1 MLLCAKAMER
11 AASEPPKFDAGL
23 GNPFYSERNQ
33 REIVLRASRP
43 LGLPEQSPESDVAPL
58 HGGQGAGVGT
68 GKGRGGQTS
77 GKHESVYETPP
88 SKMDVQRGEGV
99 VQKRTQGRMPDEC
112 DATMGATAKG
122 ASGVADPQGVDLQRA
137 LEVELVSHL
146 RTQNTQL
153 MEELD
158 RVKALLTQ
166 AGTGSNS
173 SWSEVGGASA
183 CAGIPPGMD
192 DGGQRRGGF
201 HTPRSSQKAEMG
213 KRDARF
219 TPNGTRIPDGTPPE
233 ADGSEPRHVPQPPPE
248 KPNVP
253 PFPKSFMSDGNMEKF
268 LDSYDKMESV
278 PKVLKV
284 QHAWEPTTEMTPR
297 AARAFWLEQEVASL
311 KGSMARL
318 TEGNGFKNSEYW
330 SKDFTHL
337 LVHRLFWGLSKPLR
351 ALALMFSDFKI
362 GLAALAWCMV
372 EVVKLRF
379 MIGLAL

>member
-1 MLLCAKAMER
+1 
-11 AASEPPKFDAGL
+11 
-23 GNPFYSERNQ
+23 
-33 REIVLRASRP
+33 
-43 LGLPEQSPESDVAPL
+43 
-58 HGGQGAGVGT
+58 
-68 GKGRGGQTS
+68 
-77 GKHESVYETPP
+77 
-88 SKMDVQRGEGV
+88 
-99 VQKRTQGRMPDEC
+99 
-112 DATMGATAKG
+112 
-122 ASGVADPQGVDLQRA
+122 
-137 LEVELVSHL
+137 
-146 RTQNTQL
+146 

-158 RVKALLTQ
+158 RVRALLTQ